1 MALIIEEIN
10 RAHRVCN
17 RFRLDGERATLG
29 RCYSNEVMLED
40 PHVDPVHAEVVQDED
55 GCYVLRDLNSLNG
68 MRLIRNFRDKSVKQA
83 DIRERQIQCGDEVQ
97 IGKSRV
103 RFIDADMSVAPAIP
117 LHSAENV
124 FDRLATPFM
133 AVALCLLVAGL
144 SLWLAFLGSTSEFE
158 WTGAVE
164 VLTDAVIGLLIY
176 AAAWAFIGKV
186 VKHEAHFLA
195 HLSIAATAA
204 LVYAA
209 WQWFGTLLNFNF
221 NLNQAL
227 PLLNILALAVILP
240 VMLWCAAYLALNIA
254 PHWRL
259 VASILLPWCFLGF
272 AAAVEIGKMD
282 EFSDAPEVSK
292 ELKSKDMLWRKPV
305 PLEDF
310 LAATPALFEIQLDQ
324 DDEDGGKTKKS
335 QHKKAP
341 KKDSEDELDVHGE

>member
-17 RFRLDGERATLG
+17 RFRMNGERATLG
-29 RCYSNEVMLED
+29 RCYSNDVMLED

-68 MRLIRNFRDKSVKQA
+68 MRLMRNFRDKSVKQA
-83 DIRERQIQCGDEVQ
+83 DVRERQIQCGDEVQ

-103 RFIDADMSVAPAIP
+103 RFIDAEMSVAPAVP

-124 FDRLATPFM
+124 FDRAATPIV
-133 AVALCLLVAGL
+133 AIALCLLVAGL
-144 SLWLAFLGSTSEFE
+144 SLWLAYLGSTMEFE

-209 WQWFGTLLNFNF
+209 WQWFGSLLNFNF
-221 NLNQAL
+221 NLHQAL

-259 VASILLPWCFLGF
+259 VASVLLPWCFLGF

-282 EFSDAPEVSK
+282 EFSDSPEVSK
-292 ELKSKDMLWRKPV
+292 ELKSKSLLWRKPV
-305 PLEDF
+305 PLEEF
-310 LAATPALFEIQLDQ
+310 LASTPALFDIPLDQ
-324 DDEDGGKTKKS
+324 ESGKKKTAS
-335 QHKKAP
+335 KATES
-341 KKDSEDELDVHGE
+341 DLEVRGE